1 MPGSCTVQY
10 PKINMPSHWKKNLL
24 QFYMEQGWDNGFYR
38 TNQILHS
45 FSPKRAQCLWR
56 LNFTG
61 SKCLQAV
68 LISLVKSRLT
78 GFIGLFR
85 SETLCKAEKEM
96 RLDRN
101 PLTNYLGTSTE
112 IANRLLHRCLSTDAL
127 PSSSTMAPHL
137 DLHWTI
143 TVNGNGPV
151 HHLLEMWSD
160 RISMELRKIN
170 LVLISFFKI
179 LTPTRISTT

>member
-112 IANRLLHRCLSTDAL
+112 TATPLCQHRCFAFFLHHGSTSR
-127 PSSSTMAPHL
+127 SSLDHHSKWQWSCAP
-137 DLHWTI
+137 
-143 TVNGNGPV
+143 
-151 HHLLEMWSD
+151 
-160 RISMELRKIN
+160 
-170 LVLISFFKI
+170 
-179 LTPTRISTT
+179 PTWNVVGQNQHGIKKNKSRSYQFL